1 MCRLTRSRWPNL
13 NWGSPA
19 TKQPLKQAGPRAKH
33 RALRWPIDATIT
45 CGAWLFQ
52 APALQSTPS
61 PVPAA
66 TRAASPAAA
75 IGATAAQD
83 AVMFAGCQPPWAFVY
98 KLVFRKGCRC
108 PQAEKKSTSFL
119 PVAPSKPRSLHL
131 AIVVRLVLTTADADC
146 DPCINPSAAAPASI
160 PSTTLTFFLK
170 RYPGL
175 EPTILLLTNTN
186 SFLFPLLLQSL
197 NNRQHARP
205 HAAVCRFGRR
215 WPCHAVGQ

>member
-1 MCRLTRSRWPNL
+1 MPDRRRNSDGSRGGCLLSRAWEKLVCRLTRSRWPNL

-52 APALQSTPS
+52 APALQSTPP

-83 AVMFAGCQPPWAFVY
+83 AVMFAGCQPPGLLSISSCSARDAGVR
-98 KLVFRKGCRC
+98 KLRRKALRFC
-108 PQAEKKSTSFL
+108 QSLL
-119 PVAPSKPRSLHL
+119 PSRAH
-131 AIVVRLVLTTADADC
+131 
-146 DPCINPSAAAPASI
+146 
-160 PSTTLTFFLK
+160 F
-170 RYPGL
+170 
-175 EPTILLLTNTN
+175 ILLL
-186 SFLFPLLLQSL
+186 L
-197 NNRQHARP
+197 HA
-205 HAAVCRFGRR
+205 
-215 WPCHAVGQ
+215 